1 MIKALYF
8 DIYIGPS
15 TIAQIRHWKKRHS
28 QIFETIFFFFS
39 DKFQQYSAVLDLPI
53 G

>member
-8 DIYIGPS
+8 DIYIGPN
-15 TIAQIRHWKKRHS
+15 TIAQIQRWKKRHS
-28 QIFETIFFFFS
+28 QIFETIFFS